1 MKNMGSILF
10 KFSDMDKSSQ
20 ILLFLIVLVFLML
33 ISITVINLITKK
45 KNNKYDMENRN
56 IKRYSDLIKEEDNVE
71 APIALAKV
79 VETKKEMPK
88 LIVKEEK
95 KKTPEIIEK
104 LDEEEIESLEIEEP
118 KEEVIVTKPS
128 SIEEISKLIENT
140 LEQEPIDLTNFDEEQ
155 EKDAIISYD
164 ELVKRAGAK
173 KIIYRAETKAE
184 EKKEP
189 VKVIKTEKK
198 QEPFVNKK
206 GEYAGTF
213 KASQIVSPIYGVK
226 KNDDINE
233 NFIDLEEFKL
243 DETKSEEERE
253 NEFLGNLKTFRNNL
267 D

>member
-1 MKNMGSILF
+1 MKNINSLLY

-20 ILLFLIVLVFLML
+20 ILLFLIILVLLML
-33 ISITVINLITKK
+33 ISITVINHITKK
-45 KNNKYDMENRN
+45 KNNKYDIDNKN
-56 IKRYSDLIKEEDNVE
+56 IKRYSDLIKEEDKMEISEIKDN
-71 APIALAKV
+71 KK
-79 VETKKEMPK
+79 ETKES
-88 LIVKEEK
+88 IVNNEK
-95 KKTPEIIEK
+95 KNAPEIIEK

-118 KEEVIVTKPS
+118 KEEVIITKPS

-140 LEQEPIDLTNFDEEQ
+140 LEQEPIDLTNFEEEQ

>member
-1 MKNMGSILF
+1 MMEKNSIGWQ
-10 KFSDMDKSSQ
+10 KQPDK
-20 ILLFLIVLVFLML
+20 L
-33 ISITVINLITKK
+33 
-45 KNNKYDMENRN
+45 N
-56 IKRYSDLIKEEDNVE
+56 IQG
-71 APIALAKV
+71 
-79 VETKKEMPK
+79 T
-88 LIVKEEK
+88 
-95 KKTPEIIEK
+95 IEK
-104 LDEEEIESLEIEEP
+104 AIERI
-118 KEEVIVTKPS
+118 TG
-128 SIEEISKLIENT
+128 
-140 LEQEPIDLTNFDEEQ
+140 EQVDLMASGRTDRGVHALGQVANFKTNSNIPIDKF
-155 EKDAIISYD
+155 AIAINSR
-164 ELVKRAGAK
+164 LK
-173 KIIYRAETKAE
+173 KSIVIKKAE

-189 VKVIKTEKK
+189 VKVIKAEKK

>member
-71 APIALAKV
+71 TPIALAK

-140 LEQEPIDLTNFDEEQ
+140 LEQEPIDLTNFEEEQ

-189 VKVIKTEKK
+189 VKVIKAEKK

>member
-45 KNNKYDMENRN
+45 KNNKYDIDNKN
-56 IKRYSDLIKEEDNVE
+56 IKRYSDLIKEEDKMEISEIKDN
-71 APIALAKV
+71 KK
-79 VETKKEMPK
+79 ETKE
-88 LIVKEEK
+88 LIVNNEK
-95 KKTPEIIEK
+95 KNAPEIIEK
-104 LDEEEIESLEIEEP
+104 LDEL
-118 KEEVIVTKPS
+118 K
-128 SIEEISKLIENT
+128 ISNE
-140 LEQEPIDLTNFDEEQ
+140 EEQ

-189 VKVIKTEKK
+189 VKVIKSE
-198 QEPFVNKK
+198 NKK
-206 GEYAGTF
+206 IEDNSYKCKKSEYSGTF
-213 KASQIVSPIYGVK
+213 KASQIVSPVYGVQK
-226 KNDDINE
+226 DKSNDE
-233 NFIDLEEFKL
+233 NFIDLEEFKINEKE
-243 DETKSEEERE
+243 DEMERE
-253 NEFLGNLKTFRNNL
+253 TEFLGKLKTFRNNL

>member
-71 APIALAKV
+71 ASITPAKV
-79 VETKKEMPK
+79 VETKKEMP
-88 LIVKEEK
+88 
-95 KKTPEIIEK
+95 
-104 LDEEEIESLEIEEP
+104 
-118 KEEVIVTKPS
+118 
-128 SIEEISKLIENT
+128 KLIENT
-140 LEQEPIDLTNFDEEQ
+140 LEQEPIDLTNFEEEQ

>member
-1 MKNMGSILF
+1 MKNMSSILF

-20 ILLFLIVLVFLML
+20 ILLFLILLVFLML
-33 ISITVINLITKK
+33 ISITIINLITKK
-45 KNNKYDMENRN
+45 KNNKYDIENRN
-56 IKRYSDLIKEEDNVE
+56 IKRYSDLIKEEKVE
-71 APIALAKV
+71 EPIEPVKV
-79 VETKKEMPK
+79 TQEKKEVPK

-95 KKTPEIIEK
+95 KKNSEIIEK

-140 LEQEPIDLTNFDEEQ
+140 LEQEPIDLTNFEEEQ
-155 EKDAIISYD
+155 EKEAIISYD

-226 KNDDINE
+226 KNEDINE
-233 NFIDLEEFKL
+233 NFIDLQNFKL
-243 DETKSEEERE
+243 DETKNEEERE

>member
-1 MKNMGSILF
+1 MKNINSLLY

-20 ILLFLIVLVFLML
+20 ILLFLIILVLLML
-33 ISITVINLITKK
+33 ISITVINHITKK
-45 KNNKYDMENRN
+45 KNNKYDIDNKN
-56 IKRYSDLIKEEDNVE
+56 IKRYSDLIKEEDKMEISEIKDN
-71 APIALAKV
+71 KK
-79 VETKKEMPK
+79 ETKES
-88 LIVKEEK
+88 IVNNEK
-95 KKTPEIIEK
+95 KNAPEIIEK

-140 LEQEPIDLTNFDEEQ
+140 LEQEPIDLTNFEEEQ
-155 EKDAIISYD
+155 EKDVIISYD

>member
-1 MKNMGSILF
+1 MKGKIVQVSGPVVDVE
-10 KFSDMDKSSQ
+10 FSDNN
-20 ILLFLIVLVFLML
+20 LP
-33 ISITVINLITKK
+33 SIKDALYVINNGKK
-45 KNNKYDMENRN
+45 CVMEVSQHIGNNVVRCIMLAASEGLCKDMEVTATGSGISVPVGEKTLGRLFNVLG
-56 IKRYSDLIKEEDNVE
+56 DTLDNG
-71 APIALAKV
+71 
-79 VETKKEMPK
+79 
-88 LIVKEEK
+88 
-95 KKTPEIIEK
+95 EK

-140 LEQEPIDLTNFDEEQ
+140 LEQEPIDLTNFEEEQ

>member
-56 IKRYSDLIKEEDNVE
+56 IKRYSDLIKEDNVE
-71 APIALAKV
+71 ASITPAKV

-140 LEQEPIDLTNFDEEQ
+140 LEQEPIDLTNFEEEQ

-198 QEPFVNKK
+198 QEPFINKK

>member
-140 LEQEPIDLTNFDEEQ
+140 LEQEPIDLTNFEEEQ

-164 ELVKRAGAK
+164 ELVKR
-173 KIIYRAETKAE
+173 IIYRAETKAE

>member
-1 MKNMGSILF
+1 MINISFMLYD
-10 KFSDMDKSSQ
+10 FSEMDRSSL
-20 ILLFLIVLVFLML
+20 ILLFLIILVFLM
-33 ISITVINLITKK
+33 IVSITVINLITKS
-45 KNNKYDMENRN
+45 KNKKYDISNKN
-56 IKRYSDLIKEEDNVE
+56 IKKYSELINDEIVVDKDKE
-71 APIALAKV
+71 IS
-79 VETKKEMPK
+79 
-88 LIVKEEK
+88 
-95 KKTPEIIEK
+95 
-104 LDEEEIESLEIEEP
+104 EEIESLELDEP
-118 KEEVIVTKPS
+118 KEEVIVTKPN
-128 SIEEISKLIENT
+128 SIEEISRLIEDT
-140 LEQEPIDLTNFDEEQ
+140 LEQEPIDLTKFEEEQ

>member
-1 MKNMGSILF
+1 MKNINSLLY

-20 ILLFLIVLVFLML
+20 ILLFLIILVLLML
-33 ISITVINLITKK
+33 ISITVINHITKK
-45 KNNKYDMENRN
+45 KNNKYDIDNKN
-56 IKRYSDLIKEEDNVE
+56 IKRYSDLIKEEDKMEISEIKDN
-71 APIALAKV
+71 KK
-79 VETKKEMPK
+79 ETKES
-88 LIVKEEK
+88 IVNNEK
-95 KKTPEIIEK
+95 KNAPEIIEK

-140 LEQEPIDLTNFDEEQ
+140 LEQEPIDLTNFEEEQ

>member
-45 KNNKYDMENRN
+45 KNNKYDIDNKN
-56 IKRYSDLIKEEDNVE
+56 IKRYSDLIKEEDKMEISEIKDN
-71 APIALAKV
+71 KK
-79 VETKKEMPK
+79 ETKE
-88 LIVKEEK
+88 LIVNNEK
-95 KKTPEIIEK
+95 KNAPEIIEK

-140 LEQEPIDLTNFDEEQ
+140 LEQEPIDLTNFEEEQ

-189 VKVIKTEKK
+189 VKVIKAEKK

>member
-56 IKRYSDLIKEEDNVE
+56 IKRYSDLIKEDNVE
-71 APIALAKV
+71 TPIALAKV

-140 LEQEPIDLTNFDEEQ
+140 LEQEPIDLTNFEED

-184 EKKEP
+184 EKIEP
-189 VKVIKTEKK
+189 VKVIKAEKK

>member
-1 MKNMGSILF
+1 MKNINSLLY

-20 ILLFLIVLVFLML
+20 ILLFLIILVLLML
-33 ISITVINLITKK
+33 ISITVINHITKK
-45 KNNKYDMENRN
+45 KNNKYDIDNKN
-56 IKRYSDLIKEEDNVE
+56 IKRYSDLIKEEDKMEISEIKNNKK
-71 APIALAKV
+71 AP
-79 VETKKEMPK
+79 KEI
-88 LIVKEEK
+88 IVKNEK
-95 KKTPEIIEK
+95 KNAPEIIEK

-140 LEQEPIDLTNFDEEQ
+140 LEQEPIDLTNFEEEQ

-189 VKVIKTEKK
+189 VKVIKSE
-198 QEPFVNKK
+198 NKK
-206 GEYAGTF
+206 IEDNSYKCKKSEYSSTF
-213 KASQIVSPIYGVK
+213 KASQIVSPVYGVQK
-226 KNDDINE
+226 DKSNDDD
-233 NFIDLEEFKL
+233 NFIDLEEFKINEKE
-243 DETKSEEERE
+243 DEMERE
-253 NEFLGNLKTFRNNL
+253 NEFLGKLKTFRNNL

>member
-56 IKRYSDLIKEEDNVE
+56 IKRYSDLIKEE
-71 APIALAKV
+71 
-79 VETKKEMPK
+79 
-88 LIVKEEK
+88 
-95 KKTPEIIEK
+95 
-104 LDEEEIESLEIEEP
+104 
-118 KEEVIVTKPS
+118 VIVTKPS

-140 LEQEPIDLTNFDEEQ
+140 LEQEPIDLTNFEEEQ

-226 KNDDINE
+226 KNENTNDNINE
-233 NFIDLEEFKL
+233 NFIDLEDFKL

>member
-1 MKNMGSILF
+1 MKNINSLLY

-20 ILLFLIVLVFLML
+20 ILLFLIILVLLML
-33 ISITVINLITKK
+33 ISITVINHITKK
-45 KNNKYDMENRN
+45 KNNKYDIDNKN
-56 IKRYSDLIKEEDNVE
+56 IKRYSDLIKEEDKMEISEIKDN
-71 APIALAKV
+71 KK
-79 VETKKEMPK
+79 ETKEE
-88 LIVKEEK
+88 IVNNEK
-95 KKTPEIIEK
+95 KNAPEIIEK

-140 LEQEPIDLTNFDEEQ
+140 LEQEPIDLTNFEEEQ

-189 VKVIKTEKK
+189 VKVIKSE
-198 QEPFVNKK
+198 NKK
-206 GEYAGTF
+206 IEDNSYKCKKSEYSGTF
-213 KASQIVSPIYGVK
+213 KASQIVSPVYGVQK
-226 KNDDINE
+226 DKSNDE
-233 NFIDLEEFKL
+233 NFIDLEEFKINEKE
-243 DETKSEEERE
+243 DEMERE
-253 NEFLGNLKTFRNNL
+253 TEFLGKLKTFRNNL

>member
-71 APIALAKV
+71 TPIALAKV

-140 LEQEPIDLTNFDEEQ
+140 LEQ